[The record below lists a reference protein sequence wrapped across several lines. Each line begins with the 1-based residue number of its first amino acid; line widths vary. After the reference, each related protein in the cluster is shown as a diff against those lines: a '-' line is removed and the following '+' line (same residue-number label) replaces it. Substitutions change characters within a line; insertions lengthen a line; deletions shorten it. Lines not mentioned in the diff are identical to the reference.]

1 MNILRIILIAIVAI
15 VSAAAG
21 LAKIM
26 QAPQELEFLQGFGLG
41 VSQIVIFGAIQ
52 LAGALLLVW
61 PRARALGAVIAM
73 AGFALSSYLIFKSGN
88 VQFGLLSLLPIVL
101 AFIVLWQARIVKDGL
116 KNKPDADI
124 APTD

>member
-26 QAPQELEFLQGFGLG
+26 RAPQELEFLQGFGLS
-41 VSQIVIFGAIQ
+41 VSQIVTFGAIQ

-61 PRARALGAVIAM
+61 PRARALGAVFAI
-73 AGFALSSYLIFKSGN
+73 AGFALSSFFIFKSGN
-88 VQFGLLSLLPIVL
+88 VQFGLFSMLPIML
-101 AFIVLWQARIVKDGL
+101 AFIVLWQAKANFSKL
-116 KNKPDADI
+116 KINN
-124 APTD
+124 